1 MLCKMAIVS
10 SLNLM
15 SKELTMLRIGFSED
29 IHKKE
34 EGRKLVLAGVEF
46 PGEVGLAGHSD
57 ADVVCHA
64 VAESI
69 LGALALGDLGT
80 HFPDNDVRYKNISSL
95 ILLDQVVEMMAKE
108 GFKVSNIDIQV
119 AGKTPRL
126 AGKILEM
133 RKSLASHLKTDLS
146 NVSVKAC
153 SYNGVGPLGG
163 GEAIKASSYVLL
175 EK

>member
-1 MLCKMAIVS
+1 
-10 SLNLM
+10 
-15 SKELTMLRIGFSED
+15 MLRIGFSED

-46 PGEVGLAGHSD
+46 PGEVGLIGHSD
-57 ADVVCHA
+57 ADVVTHA

-80 HFPDNDVRYKNISSL
+80 HFPDNDPKYKGISSL
-95 ILLDQVVEMMAKE
+95 ILLDKVVELMAKE
-108 GFKVSNIDIQV
+108 GFRVSNIDVQV
-119 AGKTPRL
+119 ACKSPKL
-126 AGKILEM
+126 ANKVLEM
-133 RKSLASHLKTDLS
+133 RKCLASHLKTDLS
-146 NVSVKAC
+146 IVSVKAC
-153 SYNGVGPLGG
+153 SYNGIGPIGN

>member
-1 MLCKMAIVS
+1 MF
-10 SLNLM
+10 
-15 SKELTMLRIGFSED
+15 RIGFSED

-34 EGRKLVLAGVEF
+34 EGRKLVLAGITF
-46 PGEVGLAGHSD
+46 PGEVGLIGHSD

-80 HFPDNDVRYKNISSL
+80 YFPDNDPKFEGISSL
-95 ILLDQVVEMMAKE
+95 VLLDQVVTMMFDK
-108 GFKVSNIDIQV
+108 GFRISNIDIQI
-119 AGKTPRL
+119 ACKSPKL
-126 AGKILEM
+126 ADKIFEM
-133 RKSLASHLKTDLS
+133 RNSLASHLKTDVS
-146 NVSVKAC
+146 NISIKAC
-153 SYNGVGPLGG
+153 SYNKVGPIGS

>member
-1 MLCKMAIVS
+1 
-10 SLNLM
+10 
-15 SKELTMLRIGFSED
+15 MLRIGFSED

-46 PGEVGLAGHSD
+46 PGEVGLKGHSD

-80 HFPDNDVRYKNISSL
+80 HFPDNDPKYKGISSL
-95 ILLDQVVEMMAKE
+95 IILNEVVKMMKNAGMKI
-108 GFKVSNIDIQV
+108 SNIDIQV
-119 AGKTPRL
+119 CCKSPKLSSHILKMRETL
-126 AGKILEM
+126 AKHLET
-133 RKSLASHLKTDLS
+133 SVS
-146 NVSVKAC
+146 NVSVKAA
-153 SYNGVGPLGG
+153 SYNGVGPIGN

>member
-1 MLCKMAIVS
+1 
-10 SLNLM
+10 
-15 SKELTMLRIGFSED
+15 MLRIGFSED

-34 EGRKLVLAGVEF
+34 EGRKLILAGVEF
-46 PGEVGLAGHSD
+46 PGEVGLIGHSD
-57 ADVVCHA
+57 ADVVTHA

-80 HFPDNDVRYKNISSL
+80 HFPDNDPKYKGISSL
-95 ILLDQVVEMMAKE
+95 ILLDKVVELMEKE
-108 GFKVSNIDIQV
+108 GFRVSNIDVQV
-119 AGKTPRL
+119 ACKSPKL
-126 AGKILEM
+126 ANKVLEM
-133 RKSLASHLKTDLS
+133 RKCLASHLKTDLS

-153 SYNGVGPLGG
+153 SYNGIGPIGN